1 MALAGQGG
9 HCVCEAK
16 GRERARERDGFKVG
30 HVCESEKE
38 RRSQYGS
45 WELELPTV
53 EWSPTF
59 YG

>member
-1 MALAGQGG
+1 MCARQKN
-9 HCVCEAK
+9 E
-16 GRERARERDGFKVG
+16 RESESDRDGFKVG

-38 RRSQYGS
+38 RRSQDGP